1 MEFQRKDRQ
10 METDGGASAWRVG
23 LAVGITLFAVSVSR
37 PAIAAVDIEYQYDLL
52 SQQIQP
58 PKEAQRN
65 RFEQTIHLYAKNQ
78 VTVGSHAPNGPKQ
91 PFPLVFGKQQSV
103 MAGSLGLTVTE
114 RGGQLVVKHDSQGVH
129 AEIIIATDGAKSCE
143 LIKLRMRFDTAR
155 DLGGGLFRTADG
167 RTVRFWMEN
176 SECKISHQTS
186 G

>member
-1 MEFQRKDRQ
+1 

-78 VTVGSHAPNGPKQ
+78 VTVGSHAPNNRFRWFSESSSRSWPGA
-91 PFPLVFGKQQSV
+91 LVLLSPSV
-103 MAGSLGLTVTE
+103 ADSLL
-114 RGGQLVVKHDSQGVH
+114 
-129 AEIIIATDGAKSCE
+129 
-143 LIKLRMRFDTAR
+143 
-155 DLGGGLFRTADG
+155 
-167 RTVRFWMEN
+167 
-176 SECKISHQTS
+176 
-186 G
+186 